1 MQNLKLKESG
11 KNWLRKA
18 PAILLIVCCGIVG
31 LICVISVLY
40 ASNSSNNDN
49 GSLLAVIGLGIIAL
63 PFLPALLKD
72 PVTIELMSQ
81 DGQLVIEKNH
91 GVELRTQWS
100 DIKSINSMSVMGA
113 PKSIY
118 FTYVDSEEK
127 KKNYYLSTFYLK
139 KEDVLAIA
147 RMIDEN
153 WTGKYGKANFL
164 DV

>member
-1 MQNLKLKESG
+1 MTECG

-18 PAILLIVCCGIVG
+18 PVIFLTVCCGSIG
-31 LICVISVLY
+31 LFCVISVIL
-40 ASNSSNNDN
+40 AFNSSNYD
-49 GSLLAVIGLGIIAL
+49 GDISLSVIGLALIAL
-63 PFLPALLKD
+63 PLLPAIFKN
-72 PVTIELMSQ
+72 PVTIEMISQ